1 MDVLPK
7 HMSVHCGGT
16 VPTEARRVWDSLGL
30 ECEPRCGGW
39 ESNPHLEEQPR
50 LNIFLSPVS

>member
-30 ECEPRCGGW
+30 ECEPRW
-39 ESNPHLEEQPR
+39 S
-50 LNIFLSPVS
+50 VSLDVGVGNRTRTWRSSQG

>member
-1 MDVLPK
+1 MCMDVLPK

-30 ECEPRCGGW
+30 ECEPRW
-39 ESNPHLEEQPR
+39 S
-50 LNIFLSPVS
+50 VSLDVGVGNRTRTWRSSQG